1 MDLSLNPEYE
11 GFRAEVRNFIAR
23 EWKAPAKGADRETR
37 VKAEREFRLKAIA
50 AGYMYRG
57 VPKKYGGSEQAPDP
71 VKANI
76 IREEFRAARA
86 PQEIS
91 NPNTLMLVPTLLEHG
106 SDWQKEKFIAKTIMG
121 EIQWAQGYSEPG
133 AGSDLASL
141 RTRAEL
147 VDGNWVINGQKIWTT
162 LAHHSQYMYMLARTE
177 PNAKKHAGISYL
189 LLDMKAP
196 GITIRPLK
204 QATGASEFCEV
215 FFDNVKTP
223 EDWIVGE
230 RGKGWTTVSR
240 STLKHERNMIG
251 GTTRLDGTFGSLV
264 KLAKRR
270 TIDGK
275 PAIEDPVIRD
285 RLAQIAGYIESLRYS
300 SLRQMSMD
308 LRGQDAGIYG
318 VIPKLAGT
326 EVNSKMALLARDLI
340 GDDLLLEPPVEG
352 GLVKTGE
359 KGGKRGEEQW
369 VAQFMTS
376 LAFAIAGGTSNV
388 QRNIIAERGLGLPRG

>member
-1 MDLSLNPEYE
+1 MDLSLTPEYE
-11 GFRAEVRNFIAR
+11 AFRDEVRAFLKK
-23 EWKAPAKGADRETR
+23 EWKGTKGLDREAR
-37 VKAEREFRLKAIA
+37 AKAERELRLKAIA
-50 AGYMYRG
+50 AGYLYRS
-57 VPKKYGGSEQAPDP
+57 VPKTYGGSEQAPDP
-71 VKANI
+71 VKGNI
-76 IREEFRAARA
+76 IRDEFRAARA
-86 PQEIS
+86 PAEIA
-91 NPNTLMLVPTLLEHG
+91 NPSTLMLVPTLLEHG
-106 SDWQKEKFIAKTIMG
+106 KQWMKDKFIQRTIMG
-121 EIQWAQGYSEPG
+121 EILWAQGYSEPG

-147 VDGNWVINGQKIWTT
+147 KDGHWVINGQKIWTT
-162 LAHHSQYMYMLARTE
+162 LAHRAQFMYLLARTE
-177 PNAKKHAGISYL
+177 PEAKKHAGISYL

-240 STLKHERNMIG
+240 STLKHERNMMG
-251 GTTRLDGTFGSLV
+251 STTRLDGTFGALV
-264 KLAKRR
+264 ALARR
-270 TIDGK
+270 AQIAGK
-275 PAIEDPVIRD
+275 PAIADPQVRE
-285 RLAQIAGYIESLRYS
+285 RLAAIAGYIESLRYS

-308 LRGQDAGIYG
+308 LRGQDAGLYG

-326 EVNSKMALLARDLI
+326 ETNSKMAALARDLI

-352 GLVKTGE
+352 GFVKSGAE
-359 KGGKRGEEQW
+359 GGRRGEEHW
-369 VAQFMTS
+369 NAQFMTS
-376 LAFAIAGGTSNV
+376 LAMAIAGGSSNI

>member
-11 GFRAEVRNFIAR
+11 AFRAEVRKFVAG
-23 EWKAPAKGADRETR
+23 EWKPVKTADRKAR
-37 VKAEREFRLKAIA
+37 VEAERAFRLKAIV
-50 AGYMYRG
+50 AGYLYRG
-57 VPKKYGGSEQAPDP
+57 VPKKYGGAEQAPDP

-86 PQEIS
+86 PQEIA
-91 NPNTLMLVPTLLEHG
+91 NPSTLMLVPTLLEHG
-106 SDWQKEKFIAKTIMG
+106 KEWMKEKFIARTIMG

-147 VDGNWVINGQKIWTT
+147 VDGQWVINGQKIWTT
-162 LAHHSQYMYMLARTE
+162 LAHHSHYMYLLARTE
-177 PNAKKHAGISYL
+177 LNAQKHAGISYL

-240 STLKHERNMIG
+240 STLKHERNMMG

-270 TIDGK
+270 TINGN
-275 PAIEDPVIRD
+275 PAIQDPVVRD

-300 SLRQMSMD
+300 SLRQASMD
-308 LRGQDAGIYG
+308 LRGQDAGLYG

-326 EVNSKMALLARDLI
+326 EINSAMAKLARDLI

-352 GLVKTGE
+352 GLVKTGDRSA
-359 KGGKRGEEQW
+359 KRGEEQW

-376 LAFAIAGGTSNV
+376 LAMAIAGGSSNI